1 MLGGKHH
8 LEVYEKRRLETAEEA
23 KETSAHCQAAC
34 RSTESC
40 YAVQKPHYGR
50 MGLFCPKYLFPLPN
64 PKNDIVWGSQE
75 SQVPPAYRV
84 KKSSKW
90 IIWGGMTGRSLTEIH
105 FLPTNRL
112 WLPITTSTTHYR
124 KKWSLSFTVKM
135 WMKQQT
141 SENCSVPIATWRSS
155 KHTQPRPP
163 SMVQKNCQIL

>member
-8 LEVYEKRRLETAEEA
+8 LKVYEKRRLETAEKA

-40 YAVQKPHYGR
+40 YAVQKPHCGR

-75 SQVPPAYRV
+75 SQVPQAYQV

-90 IIWGGMTGRSLTEIH
+90 IIWGGMTGRGLTGIH
-105 FLPTNRL
+105 FLPQGQTL
-112 WLPITTSTTHYR
+112 TADHYINNILEKEVKPLLHR
-124 KKWSLSFTVKM
+124 KNVN
-135 WMKQQT
+135 
-141 SENCSVPIATWRSS
+141 EATDKRG
-155 KHTQPRPP
+155 HAGY
-163 SMVQKNCQIL
+163 